1 MTDGKAPIRLSGED
15 LMFLTEAVFAV
26 SSGLGTNETRAKF
39 LSNKEKVRR
48 LMDLHDKYP
57 NDVVEEAMNRL
68 KDVVFSQ
75 GEDDGQE

>member
-1 MTDGKAPIRLSGED
+1 MTQPKLSGED
-15 LMFLTEAVFAV
+15 LIFLTEAVFAV

-57 NDVVEEAMNRL
+57 NDVVEQAMNRL

-75 GEDDGQE
+75 GEDDASN

>member
-1 MTDGKAPIRLSGED
+1 MTNKPKLSGED
-15 LMFLTEAVFAV
+15 LIFLTEAVFAV

-48 LMDLHDKYP
+48 LMDMHDKYP
-57 NDVVEEAMNRL
+57 NDVVEEAMDRL

-75 GEDDGQE
+75 GEEDGQE

>member
-1 MTDGKAPIRLSGED
+1 MTNKQLRLSGED

-48 LMDLHDKYP
+48 LMDMHDKYP

-75 GEDDGQE
+75 GEDDESN

>member
-1 MTDGKAPIRLSGED
+1 MTDGKKPIRLSGED

-75 GEDDGQE
+75 GEDDGR

>member
-1 MTDGKAPIRLSGED
+1 MTNKPKVSGED
-15 LMFLTEAVFAV
+15 LIFLTEAVFAV

-75 GEDDGQE
+75 GEDDASN

>member
-1 MTDGKAPIRLSGED
+1 MTQQKTPIRLSGED

>member
-1 MTDGKAPIRLSGED
+1 MTQPKVSGED
-15 LMFLTEAVFAV
+15 LIFLTEAVFAV

-48 LMDLHDKYP
+48 LMDMHDKYP
-57 NDVVEEAMNRL
+57 NDVVEEAMDRL

-75 GEDDGQE
+75 GEEDGQE

>member
-1 MTDGKAPIRLSGED
+1 MTNKQLRLSGED

-75 GEDDGQE
+75 GEDDESN

>member
-1 MTDGKAPIRLSGED
+1 MTNKQLRLSGED
-15 LMFLTEAVFAV
+15 LIFLTEAVFAV

>member
-1 MTDGKAPIRLSGED
+1 MTNKPKVSGED
-15 LMFLTEAVFAV
+15 LIFLTEAVFAV

-75 GEDDGQE
+75 GE

>member
-1 MTDGKAPIRLSGED
+1 MTQPKVSGED
-15 LMFLTEAVFAV
+15 LIFLTEAVFAV

-39 LSNKEKVRR
+39 LSNKEKVER

>member
-1 MTDGKAPIRLSGED
+1 MTNKPKVSGED
-15 LMFLTEAVFAV
+15 LIFLTEAVFAV

-48 LMDLHDKYP
+48 LMDMHDKYP

-68 KDVVFSQ
+68 RDVVFSQ

>member
-1 MTDGKAPIRLSGED
+1 MTNKPQLSGED
-15 LMFLTEAVFAV
+15 LIFLTEAVFAV

-48 LMDLHDKYP
+48 LMDMHDKYP

>member
-1 MTDGKAPIRLSGED
+1 MTQLRVSGED

-26 SSGLGTNETRAKF
+26 SSGLGTDETRARF

-57 NDVVEEAMNRL
+57 NDVVEQAMDKL

-75 GEDDGQE
+75 GEENESN

>member
-1 MTDGKAPIRLSGED
+1 MTNKPKVSGED
-15 LMFLTEAVFAV
+15 LIFLTEAVFAV

-39 LSNKEKVRR
+39 LSNKEKVMR
-48 LMDLHDKYP
+48 LVELHDKYP

>member
-1 MTDGKAPIRLSGED
+1 MTQPKLSGED
-15 LMFLTEAVFAV
+15 LIFLTEAVFAV

-57 NDVVEEAMNRL
+57 NDVVEQAMNRL

-75 GEDDGQE
+75 GEDDESN

>member
-1 MTDGKAPIRLSGED
+1 MTSKPKVSGED
-15 LMFLTEAVFAV
+15 LIFLTEAVFAV

-48 LMDLHDKYP
+48 LMDMHDKYP

>member
-1 MTDGKAPIRLSGED
+1 MTQPKVSGED
-15 LMFLTEAVFAV
+15 LIFLTEAVFAV

-57 NDVVEEAMNRL
+57 NDVVEQAMHRL

-75 GEDDGQE
+75 GEEDESN

>member
-1 MTDGKAPIRLSGED
+1 MTDGKTPLRLSGED

-75 GEDDGQE
+75 GEDDESN

>member
-1 MTDGKAPIRLSGED
+1 MKQQRVSGED

-39 LSNKEKVRR
+39 LLNKEKVVRF
-48 LMDLHDKYP
+48 MEIHDKYP
-57 NDVVEEAMNRL
+57 KEVVEEAMNRL

>member
-1 MTDGKAPIRLSGED
+1 MTNKTQLRLSGED
-15 LMFLTEAVFAV
+15 LIFLTEAVFAV

>member
-1 MTDGKAPIRLSGED
+1 MTQQKTPLRLSGED

-57 NDVVEEAMNRL
+57 NDVVEQAMNRL

>member
-1 MTDGKAPIRLSGED
+1 MTQQKTPIKLSGED
-15 LMFLTEAVFAV
+15 LMFLTEAVFAM

-39 LSNKEKVRR
+39 LSNKEKVMR
-48 LMDLHDKYP
+48 LVELHDKYP

>member
-1 MTDGKAPIRLSGED
+1 MTNKPVRLSGED
-15 LMFLTEAVFAV
+15 LIFLTEAVFAV

-57 NDVVEEAMNRL
+57 NDVVEEAMDRL

-75 GEDDGQE
+75 GEDDESN

>member
-1 MTDGKAPIRLSGED
+1 MTQLRLSGED
-15 LMFLTEAVFAV
+15 LIFLTEAVFAV

-75 GEDDGQE
+75 GEDDEQE

>member
-1 MTDGKAPIRLSGED
+1 MTNKPKVSGED
-15 LMFLTEAVFAV
+15 LIFLTEAVFAV

>member
-1 MTDGKAPIRLSGED
+1 MKQLRLSGED

-39 LSNKEKVRR
+39 LSNKEKVER

-57 NDVVEEAMNRL
+57 NDVIEEAMNKL

-75 GEDDGQE
+75 GEDDESN

>member
-1 MTDGKAPIRLSGED
+1 MTQPKLSGED
-15 LMFLTEAVFAV
+15 LIFLTEAVFAV

-75 GEDDGQE
+75 GEDDESN